1 MQHHVVNLI
10 HPFLPTLTSMI
21 SILLSFTT
29 LYITHPYPTF
39 LSILTYCPLHLYI
52 PPSLTLYCCLPNT
65 TSVLLPAIV
74 HYFPWKSRIE
84 NSNSINELSEK
95 TMWWKENELWK
106 YSVCIANLV
115 CLVEVNW
122 GLGGSVVQSSALN
135 HYQFQTYQILHMSH
149 WKFLWIS
156 YSNFALSLPFATRS
170 VLAVTSSHWQIQTM
184 LTLVKCQQNR
194 WHWMSSLKLTF
205 SLYL

>member
-1 MQHHVVNLI
+1 MLSISFILSFQHSLVWY
-10 HPFLPTLTSMI
+10 PFFFHSPLCTLPIPILPFYPYLPTAHYTFTS
-21 SILLSFTT
+21 
-29 LYITHPYPTF
+29 
-39 LSILTYCPLHLYI
+39 